1 VNAAQ
6 GGKWGGENYVLPY
19 KDLFEFSPLCVQ
31 RGMHTHLARHWL
43 TTLET
48 HFALQPVTPDLG
60 DKGLVCWC
68 AGRAGPDVDNGRA
81 GHVFCGL
88 LLQKEIT
95 TSNGKATWLA
105 SGAPEELMFT
115 PPVLGKKEGG

>member
-1 VNAAQ
+1 MAGVLHKGPHSEVCFLRALSNSAQKVNAAQ

-19 KDLFEFSPLCVQ
+19 KDLFEFSPLCLQ
-31 RGMHTHLARHWL
+31 RGMHTHLAQHWL

-68 AGRAGPDVDNGRA
+68 AGRAGPDVRNGRA
-81 GHVFCGL
+81 VGTHTF
-88 LLQKEIT
+88 
-95 TSNGKATWLA
+95 
-105 SGAPEELMFT
+105 
-115 PPVLGKKEGG
+115 